1 MDALAKPQDSK
12 RENRNLNFELHLS
25 ELKDL
30 VTVNQKALLALR
42 IQQGKTA
49 AGAKGEIQLVEQ
61 LLDFVKLMRLST
73 SVKEKGFQLQL
84 EGQWK

>member
-1 MDALAKPQDSK
+1 MDALAKPQDAK
-12 RENRNLNFELHLS
+12 RGNRNLNFELHLS

-30 VTVNQKALLALR
+30 VTVNQKALLASR
-42 IQQGKTA
+42 IQQGNTA
-49 AGAKGEIQLVEQ
+49 AEAKGEIQLVEQ
-61 LLDFVKLMRLST
+61 LLDFVKLVRFST

>member
-1 MDALAKPQDSK
+1 
-12 RENRNLNFELHLS
+12 
-25 ELKDL
+25 
-30 VTVNQKALLALR
+30 VNQKALLASR